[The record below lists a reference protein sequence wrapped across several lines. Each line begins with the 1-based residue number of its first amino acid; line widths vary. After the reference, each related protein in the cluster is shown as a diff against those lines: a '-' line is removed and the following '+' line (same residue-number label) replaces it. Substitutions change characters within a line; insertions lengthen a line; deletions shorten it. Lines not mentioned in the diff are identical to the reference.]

1 MNVSKCYEILGI
13 EPGSSLK
20 EIKNAYRKLAL
31 QYHPDKNSSEK
42 DDQQFKL
49 ISDAY
54 QTLKNNHKTV
64 VAPDKKFADLYP
76 EDAVSWYDQAE
87 ALFAKRKYDEAI
99 VFYDKATGKLP
110 RYANAWLKKGGC
122 FSTLKRYEEAL
133 VCYDK
138 VLEIDSKSTSAWNLK
153 GVCLYNLERYDEALE
168 SFDKATSFD
177 PNFANAWY
185 NKGRLLLKMGKKKEG
200 DKCIK
205 QAKKLR
211 Q

>member
-1 MNVSKCYEILGI
+1 MNVSKCYEILGV

-31 QYHPDKNSSEK
+31 KYHPDKNSSEK

-54 QTLKNNHKTV
+54 QTLKNHHKTV
-64 VAPDKKFADLYP
+64 VTPNKKFADLYP

-99 VFYDKATGKLP
+99 VLYDKATGKLP
-110 RYANAWLKKGGC
+110 RYANAWLKKGDC
-122 FSTLKRYEEAL
+122 FSNLKRYEEAL

-153 GVCLYNLERYDEALE
+153 GVCLSDLGRYDEALE
-168 SFDKATSFD
+168 SF
-177 PNFANAWY
+177 
-185 NKGRLLLKMGKKKEG
+185 GRA
-200 DKCIK
+200 IK
-205 QAKKLR
+205 INPA
-211 Q
+211 